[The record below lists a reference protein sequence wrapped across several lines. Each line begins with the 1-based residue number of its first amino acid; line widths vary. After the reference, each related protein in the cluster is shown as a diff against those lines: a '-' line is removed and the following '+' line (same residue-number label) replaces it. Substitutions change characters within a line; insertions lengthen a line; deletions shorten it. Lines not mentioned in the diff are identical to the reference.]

1 MNDFEI
7 RAPKWQYALFVAMLC
22 LGIALIITGII
33 LQLAQVDETI
43 FVLSILGAFFAI
55 LSLFGI
61 YAYKKESFILEGGRY
76 TYNKV
81 FKKSQSV
88 HASEVA
94 EIVAYLGTGMF
105 MKVVFYGKD
114 GSELIDFLDDG
125 TAFKDGRFEKSL
137 EAYNIPFH
145 IEG

>member
-7 RAPKWQYALFVAMLC
+7 RAPRWHYTLFVVTLI
-22 LGIALIITGII
+22 LGVIVSIAGIV
-33 LQLAQVDETI
+33 LHFANVAETI
-43 FVLSILGAFFAI
+43 IAISFLGLFFVA

-61 YAYKKESFILEGGRY
+61 YVYKKESFILEGGLY

-81 FKKSQSV
+81 FKKSQS
-88 HASEVA
+88 
-94 EIVAYLGTGMF
+94 AYAKDIKVVKVTFGGGMI
-105 MKVVFYGKD
+105 MKVIFYGKD

-137 EAYNIPFH
+137 EAYNIPL
-145 IEG
+145 ITE